1 MKNHARSMNQSK
13 TPTPEYQ
20 VWNFLKLTSGR
31 HFTKSPTTCCPAKVA
46 AESEKTPSKMDV
58 AM

>member
-1 MKNHARSMNQSK
+1 MNQSK
-13 TPTPEYQ
+13 TPTHEYQ